1 MKKLCEFSEAL
12 VNAFGVEN
20 MIEYVCS
27 LTDEQVLNIME
38 N

>member
-12 VNAFGVEN
+12 VNAFGIEE
-20 MIEYVCS
+20 MINYVCS

>member
-12 VNAFGVEN
+12 VNAFGIEE
-20 MIEYVCS
+20 MINYVCS

-38 N
+38 K

>member
-1 MKKLCEFSEAL
+1 MKKLCELSEAL

-27 LTDEQVLNIME
+27 LTNEQVINIME